1 MVLLEKIGLEKIGP
15 EKIMLEKI
23 MLEKIMR
30 TIFIALVLTVGLAY
44 GPAQAEEAKTAEIAN
59 VSNGGQASLRGL
71 IELDVTRPDDA
82 FKRIPR
88 DRAPYSSAYVYQPP
102 LIPHQILNY
111 ELSTN
116 ANKCLSCHSFKKA
129 RDSGATKI
137 SVTHYATREGQV
149 LSDVSPRRYFC
160 LQCHVPQVAADA
172 LIDNDFEPVD
182 SLQ

>member
-1 MVLLEKIGLEKIGP
+1 MKVGLKKIKLG
-15 EKIMLEKI
+15 KI

-30 TIFIALVLTVGLAY
+30 TIFMVLILTAGLGW
-44 GPAQAEEAKTAEIAN
+44 GPAQAEEAKTAHIDN
-59 VSNGGQASLRGL
+59 VSNGGQSSLRGL
-71 IELDVTRPDDA
+71 IELDVTRPPDA

-102 LIPHQILNY
+102 LIPHQIRNY

-160 LQCHVPQVAADA
+160 LQCHVPQVAADP
-172 LIDNDFEPVD
+172 LIENVFKPVD